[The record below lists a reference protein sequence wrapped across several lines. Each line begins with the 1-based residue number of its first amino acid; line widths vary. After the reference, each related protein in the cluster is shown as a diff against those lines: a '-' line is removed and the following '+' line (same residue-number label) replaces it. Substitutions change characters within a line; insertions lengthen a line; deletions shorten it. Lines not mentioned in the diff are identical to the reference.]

1 MVLKM
6 KNPKTKFLILCLLF
20 SLSSLSFAQRS
31 DLLYAEAQFAQ
42 HNFRKAAVEFEKVFL
57 DKPSY
62 EISKKTAVSLD
73 NIYEFSSSKLWW
85 YRVVSFED
93 ATRED
98 YLKLLFASRRSDPE
112 FNASL
117 ILAESPF
124 SEVDFPELSQAVSI
138 SDVSYR
144 AYSLQRLDELNSS
157 ESDYGLHL
165 LSSGK
170 RLFASNRG
178 EIKESGKKM
187 MRFDAIYNPIKDNSY
202 HSDDKNYYGLYSQVE
217 GEEPIKID
225 VYGFDLHHLSDPML
239 VPGTETIFFT
249 ATPNRIK
256 RKDPVIYPGIFR
268 GTFVESENKI
278 VDIVPLSI
286 NQTNEYGT
294 MNPMVHPESKRLYF
308 SSSAKSGLGG
318 YDIFYVTYD
327 QDWNLDKPVNAGL
340 MINTTGNERD
350 PFIMDNYLYFAS
362 DGQAGFGGLDIFRV
376 ELEGSSPVGA
386 PENLGDPIN
395 TISDDFGF
403 QLAGKTLAYLS
414 SDRLSGLG
422 YDDFYK
428 LEWKERKIKIEVKTN
443 DAGNESLLTQIKIEL
458 NEGDSMRVVSLEEL
472 AGILGKAEKAKIRV
486 SHPGYF
492 RSTQELVI
500 DENNEKATIQLTA
513 VPYELDVFQSV
524 IYYDL
529 DKDFLRPLSIEKLD
543 EVEGLLKKH
552 ASLLTLRIE
561 SHTDVRATYEYNEK
575 LSEKRANSAT
585 KYLNKKGIE
594 SKLISSFWFSKS
606 KLAVKCGD
614 DVPCSESDHQ
624 LNRRSE
630 LTLHAF
636 PDRNVDYDFPEGST
650 SADFET
656 SEATIKWFINN

>member
-6 KNPKTKFLILCLLF
+6 KNPKTRFLILCLLF
-20 SLSSLSFAQRS
+20 SISSLSFAQRS
-31 DLLYAEAQFAQ
+31 DLLYAEAQFE
-42 HNFRKAAVEFEKVFL
+42 HNNFRKAAVEFEKVFL

-62 EISKKTAVSLD
+62 EISKKTAVSWD
-73 NIYEFSSSKLWW
+73 NIYEFNTSKLWW
-85 YRVVSFED
+85 DKVVSFED

-98 YLKLLFASRRSDPE
+98 YLKLLLASRRSDPE
-112 FNASL
+112 FSAASL
-117 ILAESPF
+117 LAESPY
-124 SEVDFPELSQAVSI
+124 SVADFPELSQSVSI
-138 SDVSYR
+138 SNVAYR
-144 AYSLQRLDELNSS
+144 AYSLESLEELNSS
-157 ESDYGLHL
+157 ESDYGLYV

-178 EIKESGKKM
+178 EVKEAGKKL
-187 MRFDAIYNPIKDNSY
+187 MRLDAASNPIKDDTY

-217 GEEPIKID
+217 GEEPVKID
-225 VYGFDLHHLSDPML
+225 VLGFDLHHLSDPML

-249 ATPNRIK
+249 ATPNRVK

-268 GTFVESENKI
+268 GTFVESENRI
-278 VDIVPLSI
+278 VDIVPFPI
-286 NQTNEYGT
+286 NQTNQYGT

-327 QDWNLDKPVNAGL
+327 QDWNFGQPVNAGL
-340 MINTTGNERD
+340 MVNTTGNERD
-350 PFIMDNYLYFAS
+350 PFIKDDYLYFAS
-362 DGQAGFGGLDIFRV
+362 DGQAGFGGLDIFKV
-376 ELEGSSPVGA
+376 KLDGMSPVGA
-386 PENLGDPIN
+386 PENLGDPVN

-403 QLAGKTLAYLS
+403 QLAGERLAYLS
-414 SDRLSGLG
+414 SDRLSGIG

-428 LEWKERKIKIEVKTN
+428 LEWKERKIKIEVKAN
-443 DAGNESLLTQIKIEL
+443 DAGNESLLAKMKIEL

-472 AGILGKAEKAKIRV
+472 AGILGKTDKAKIRV

-492 RSTQELVI
+492 RSTQELII

-513 VPYELDVFQSV
+513 IPYELDVFQSV

-529 DKDFLRPLSIEKLD
+529 DKDILRPLSKEKLD

-552 ASLLTLRIE
+552 SSLLTLRIE
-561 SHTDVRATYEYNEK
+561 SHTDVRASYEYNEK
-575 LSEKRANSAT
+575 LSERRANSAT
-585 KYLNKKGIE
+585 KYLKNKGIE
-594 SKLISSFWFSKS
+594 TDRISSFWFSKS
-606 KLAVKCGD
+606 KLAVNCGD
-614 DVPCSESDHQ
+614 GVPCSESDHQ

-636 PDRNVDYDFPEGST
+636 SDRNIDYDLPEGST
-650 SADFET
+650 AADFET
-656 SEATIKWFINN
+656 SEAAIKWFIKN